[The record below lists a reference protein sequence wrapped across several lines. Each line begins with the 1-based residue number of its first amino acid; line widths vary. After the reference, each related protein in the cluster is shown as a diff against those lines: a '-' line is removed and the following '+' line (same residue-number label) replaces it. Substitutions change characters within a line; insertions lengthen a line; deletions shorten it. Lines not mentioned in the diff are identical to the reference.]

1 MSSLSLAPRHPQG
14 SLSWTR
20 HISCCRFC
28 GSVMS
33 SLGVEAEFT
42 CDFKNLKTR
51 AFYVSSQHAAVS
63 FRKKKLYT
71 WQTAEA
77 ERKDAVDLYGEK
89 EAKGRW
95 KTQTCQLDGKLTVLF
110 KKKRAA
116 LWFVTTSVSHFRNL
130 VFNGNGKTTGRLPGC
145 AWSFFT
151 VKLN

>member
-110 KKKRAA
+110 KKKGQRCDLLPPASAILGTLCSTGTGKPQADSQAA
-116 LWFVTTSVSHFRNL
+116 HEAFLQ
-130 VFNGNGKTTGRLPGC
+130 
-145 AWSFFT
+145 
-151 VKLN
+151 